1 MTANSDYF
9 SSWKSKGLSPESI
22 KPPAMSDNSFTAAL
36 SYYGV
41 KTRIKF
47 YGSCLQQPKVSYT
60 HGTIVNIYI
69 VYELGASSSSNN
81 DPTLK
86 DCLFGAV
93 TLTKNADIDKCGYPG
108 YGIGFNKRSS
118 LHFEVVDLVKM
129 Y

>member
-69 VYELGASSSSNN
+69 VYELGASSSQSD
-81 DPTLK
+81 DPT
-86 DCLFGAV
+86 LFGAV
-93 TLTKNADIDKCGYPG
+93 TLTKNADSDQYA
-108 YGIGFNKRSS
+108 YLDYVIGFDRKSS
-118 LHFEVVDLVKM
+118 FHFQVIDLVKI
-129 Y
+129 

>member
-9 SSWKSKGLSPESI
+9 SSWKSKGLFPESI
-22 KPPAMSDNSFTAAL
+22 KPPAMSDNSLTAAL

-60 HGTIVNIYI
+60 HGTIINIYI
-69 VYELGASSSSNN
+69 VYELGASSSQSD

-93 TLTKNADIDKCGYPG
+93 TLTKNADIDKYA
-108 YGIGFNKRSS
+108 YLDYVIGFDRKSS
-118 LHFEVVDLVKM
+118 FHFQVIDLVKI
-129 Y
+129 